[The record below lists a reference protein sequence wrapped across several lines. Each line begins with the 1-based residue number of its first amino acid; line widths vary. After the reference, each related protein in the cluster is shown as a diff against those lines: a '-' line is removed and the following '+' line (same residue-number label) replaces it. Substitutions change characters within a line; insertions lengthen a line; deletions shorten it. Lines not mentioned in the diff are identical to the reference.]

1 MSDRTEVRDLLT
13 EHDPISQSSQPLDE
27 LAIERMWR
35 GILDDIDHG
44 SFPEIRVPVRR
55 DVRLVRSGV
64 AAVVVALLVLGGL
77 VVVTQRQSP
86 SSTHYVALQPLNYSR
101 SADPISA
108 AAPLRALATV
118 AQAQPAAIAGGW
130 YYLETASW
138 STFGGSDTS
147 DLPAGMPKVLEQWIN
162 PDGSVRVVDHV
173 DLPAPASGLKAWLD
187 AGLPLTGGRSEA
199 HTTAHAPQ
207 QFPTALSTDA
217 PTLQKQLLDAELGT
231 DPTGGPPANVELF
244 TAIKDLRA
252 SAPIDGSLQAAL
264 LRVLAAQPDV
274 VSLGTTTDRL
284 GRVADAVAI
293 DSDYSGL
300 DTRYV
305 LLFDPT
311 DGQLLGSEDILVKSS
326 GSLKLSIPSV
336 ISYVIYVR
344 DGHVSTDTSTP
355 PPL

>member
-1 MSDRTEVRDLLT
+1 MSEATEVRDLLT
-13 EHDPISQSSQPLDE
+13 EHDPLTQNIHPLDD

-35 GILDDIDHG
+35 GILDDIDRG
-44 SFPEIRVPVRR
+44 RFPETRVPVRR
-55 DVRLVRSGV
+55 DPRLVRSAV
-64 AAVVVALLVLGGL
+64 AAVVVALLVLSGL
-77 VVVTQRQSP
+77 VIVTRHESP

-101 SADPISA
+101 SANPVSA
-108 AAPLRALATV
+108 DAPLKELATV
-118 AQAQPAAIAGGW
+118 AQAQPAAIPGGW

-147 DLPAGMPKVLEQWIN
+147 DLPVGMPKVLEQWIN
-162 PDGSVRVVDHV
+162 PDGSVRVVNHF
-173 DLPAPASGLKAWLD
+173 DLPAPASGLKAWLA

-199 HTTAHAPQ
+199 HSTTTPQ
-207 QFPTALSTDA
+207 QLFPPTLSTDPA
-217 PTLQKQLLDAELGT
+217 TLQKQLLEAEVGS

-264 LRVLAAQPDV
+264 LRMLAAQPDV
-274 VSLGTTTDRL
+274 VSLGTTADRL

-300 DTRYV
+300 ETRYV

-326 GSLKLSIPSV
+326 GSLGLAIPSV

-344 DGHVSTDTSTP
+344 DGHVRTNTSTP